1 MYIVDNF
8 KVFIHNLHM
17 ENKKNE
23 IISLR
28 IKPELKQ
35 LLEKIAK
42 DEFRPLS
49 FQVEK
54 IILEWLEDRKLLPK
68 STKNKR

>member
-1 MYIVDNF
+1 M
-8 KVFIHNLHM
+8 K
-17 ENKKNE
+17 NKKNE

-28 IKPELKQ
+28 INSELKR
-35 LLEKIAK
+35 LLEKIAE

-54 IILEWLEDRKLLPK
+54 IILEWLEDKQLLPK
-68 STKNKR
+68 SMKKKH

>member
-1 MYIVDNF
+1 
-8 KVFIHNLHM
+8 M

-28 IKPELKQ
+28 IQPEVKQ

-54 IILEWLEDRKLLPK
+54 IILEWLEDKQLLPK
-68 STKNKR
+68 SMKKKR

>member
-1 MYIVDNF
+1 
-8 KVFIHNLHM
+8 M

-28 IKPELKQ
+28 IQPEVKQ

-54 IILEWLEDRKLLPK
+54 IILEWLEDKQLLPK
-68 STKNKR
+68 SMEKKR